1 MRHVCFSLL
10 CCALLTISAA
20 ASNVTVGYS
29 TTSAG
34 PFSYAADTF
43 SLPVQSG
50 TLTLDNA
57 VVTTQTINSGS
68 YTTGDSG
75 SFTNSQPFTLSY
87 DLTLDGVTHTLT
99 QSGTWM
105 ITTTMDTLGLAA
117 SSPVLFVTPSG
128 SWEVNLDAL
137 SFSTV
142 SFGTA
147 PLTSQADFAP
157 VPTPE
162 PSSLALL
169 GTGMLGLAGVIRR
182 KLKL

>member
-1 MRHVCFSLL
+1 MRKLCFSLI
-10 CCALLTISAA
+10 CCTLLAISAA

-34 PFSYAADTF
+34 PFSYVGDTF
-43 SLPVQSG
+43 SFAGQSG

-57 VVTTQTINSGS
+57 AVTTQTINSGS
-68 YTTGDSG
+68 YTTTDSG
-75 SFTNSQPFTLSY
+75 SFAGSQPFTLSY

-99 QSGTWM
+99 QSGSWS
-105 ITTTMDTLGLAA
+105 ITPTIDTLDLAA

-128 SWEVNLDAL
+128 SWKVNLDAS

-147 PLTSQADFAP
+147 PLSSQADFAP
-157 VPTPE
+157 VPE

-182 KLKL
+182 KLWL